1 MFRYSFE
8 EVNQIAEKLN
18 FNRNMVEKTL
28 RLLTVLKHIE
38 RRGLSEKL
46 VLKGGTAINLFM
58 LELPRLSVDIDFDFC
73 LNLTKEEM
81 LKERKMMDEEIRTFM
96 SSDGYYLSEKSRF
109 SHSLYSYIYS
119 YETVAN
125 SRDVLKI
132 EINYSDRV
140 HILKPLT
147 CSSTLKLPEHTN
159 VKRLSDEELIGSK
172 LSALLTRTTP
182 RDIYDAFNILQ
193 LPYDWELVKRI
204 TIFYTCLGSDIPISF
219 SGILND
225 ALMKIRN
232 LKYQRVKET
241 LIPVLSERKHFDLDG
256 MKESVCQFIEKIF
269 ILNGEEY
276 LFIDNFNLKK
286 FNPSIL
292 FDGKSVEDVSAH
304 PMGLWKTK

>member
-8 EVNQIAEKLN
+8 EINEVSEKLN

-38 RRGLSEKL
+38 RSGLGEKL

-81 LKERKMMDEEIRTFM
+81 LKERKEIDEKIRMFM
-96 SSDGYYLSEKSRF
+96 SNDGYYLSEKSRF

-119 YETVAN
+119 YETAAN

-140 HILKPLT
+140 HILKPSM
-147 CSSTLKLPEHTN
+147 CSSTPLLPERTN
-159 VKRLSDEELIGSK
+159 VKCLNDEELIGSK

-182 RDIYDAFNILQ
+182 RDIYDIFNILQ
-193 LPYDWELVKRI
+193 LPYDWELVKKI
-204 TIFYTCLGSDIPISF
+204 AIFYTCLGSDIPVSF
-219 SGILND
+219 SGVLDN
-225 ALMKIRN
+225 ALTKIRN

-241 LIPVLSERKHFDLDG
+241 LIPVMNKRKHFDLDG
-256 MKESVCQFIEKIF
+256 MKESVCQFIKKLF
-269 ILNGEEY
+269 ILNDEES
-276 LFIDNFNLKK
+276 LFIDDFNLKK

-292 FDGKSVEDVSAH
+292 FDGKIVEDVSTH